1 MKNIRKTLII
11 IAFTILCITGCTNVN
26 NTDNNNQTGDS
37 TQKTQSQPTL
47 DPNASALV
55 KVNNRLFSVPS
66 PIQLATVIKK
76 LDLPY
81 NRELLNDVNKRQ
93 DYTTSFKQA
102 LNLGIFGANLGYINV
117 FEQLPDAAAYFGA
130 IRTLSQELGI
140 MNQFNEATMKRIE
153 QNNGNKDSLL
163 YIASIIYRE
172 SDAYLM
178 DAERNEIGA
187 LIIAG
192 GWVEGLYLLTHI
204 DNIDN
209 LPQEIIELIGQQK
222 NPLNNLIELLRPYYG
237 KLNDDYDKFLEEL
250 SDLATIFD
258 TINIKYTYQ
267 PPTTDENNKIT
278 EINCV
283 SKTEI
288 NKQQLENISKKIEK
302 MRTKI
307 TD

>member
-1 MKNIRKTLII
+1 M
-11 IAFTILCITGCTNVN
+11 
-26 NTDNNNQTGDS
+26 
-37 TQKTQSQPTL
+37 
-47 DPNASALV
+47 
-55 KVNNRLFSVPS
+55 
-66 PIQLATVIKK
+66 IKK
-76 LDLPY
+76 LNLPY
-81 NRELLNDVNKRQ
+81 NRELLNNVNKRQ